1 MVVPGSSDAEPLLSR
16 SRVKAYLQV
25 FLAGI
30 AAEHMLGL
38 VGDEQTVGGADDRRK
53 ATALAKKA
61 IVQWGM
67 SDSFGF
73 AMLSELETE
82 SQHINDEVRSWLAE
96 AFSNI
101 SELLG
106 ENRELLSAI
115 SESLVEREQ
124 LDRSEIEKLFEQ
136 LYQPQI
142 LKAS

>member
-1 MVVPGSSDAEPLLSR
+1 M
-16 SRVKAYLQV
+16 
-25 FLAGI
+25 
-30 AAEHMLGL
+30 
-38 VGDEQTVGGADDRRK
+38 
-53 ATALAKKA
+53 
-61 IVQWGM
+61 
-67 SDSFGF
+67 
-73 AMLSELETE
+73 
-82 SQHINDEVRSWLAE
+82 AE